1 MDTVYT
7 KVKQLITPKYQ
18 CLEEVQLACLKW
30 MNWSVKK
37 FCCRPLF
44 RDWGLFSSQV
54 CGEKY
59 LLWLFALIHSWVH
72 SRLIRE
78 AFQRVRALIR
88 ILKITSSQND
98 NEFQQQQQHT
108 VCFHS
113 CVLFRMSLLLSLL
126 FLSTK
131 SVPFTIRQSENILYN
146 IQGVQHNY

>member
-7 KVKQLITPKYQ
+7 KVKQL
-18 CLEEVQLACLKW
+18 CLDVWKSSSLLHLKW

-37 FCCRPLF
+37 FCRGPLF

-59 LLWLFALIHSWVH
+59 LSWLFALIHSWVH

-78 AFQRVRALIR
+78 AFQRVRALIL

-98 NEFQQQQQHT
+98 NEIQQQQQHT

-113 CVLFRMSLLLSLL
+113 CVLLLMSLHLP

-131 SVPFTIRQSENILYN
+131 SVTFTIRQSQNMLY
-146 IQGVQHNY
+146 ITQGVQHYN